1 MNKEN
6 KYMKTL
12 QDLSLHELQVL
23 LTNYQKTLLEEIDI
37 LSESTKQLGN
47 DRIND
52 IKQEMKKRGA
62 I

>member
-1 MNKEN
+1 
-6 KYMKTL
+6 MKTL

-23 LTNYQKTLLEEIDI
+23 LNNYQKTLLEEIDI
-37 LSESTKQLGN
+37 LSESTQQLGN

-52 IKQEMKKRGA
+52 IKQEIKKRGA

>member
-1 MNKEN
+1 
-6 KYMKTL
+6 MKTL

-23 LTNYQKTLLEEIDI
+23 LTNYKKTLLEEIDI

-52 IKQEMKKRGA
+52 IKEEMKKRGA